1 MRIVTVLNQKGG
13 VGKSTVV
20 MNLAAVAAK
29 HSRVLVVDL
38 DPSQRTLTDWAE
50 TADEQGIALPFDFT
64 DENDPDVLR
73 QLRAADN
80 WDTIFVDTPGNLEPS
95 AAERIGIVLDS
106 TDFAVLPLEPQPASI
121 RPLLRT
127 IRSLVEPRNIPYR
140 AVISRVGRN
149 EASYSRKDET
159 LAALESAGVPH
170 LNTWIREYIAHS
182 DAQGTGEVVSNY
194 ASTRNTSLAVDD
206 FMSAALEL
214 TTIWANEGK

>member
-50 TADEQGIALPFDFT
+50 TADEQGISLPFDFT
-64 DENDPDVLR
+64 DENDPEVLR
-73 QLRAADN
+73 QLRAADS

-127 IRSLVEPRNIPYR
+127 IKSLVEPRRIPYR

-159 LAALESAGVPH
+159 LKALDSAEIPH